1 MKCPPLKKPDY
12 GYVTISGDYYH
23 DSSATYQCDK
33 YYVLY
38 GPSTRKCRYGV
49 WDRKAP
55 ICKRKTIYLIF
66 SHTSLLNYST
76 QTVIKCP
83 PLKHPKYGNVYITGE
98 YEHDS
103 TASYKCDKYYK
114 IDGPSSRKCR
124 YGEWLGK
131 APICKRKAILHLIP
145 FLVFLNNSALKFTPL
160 HSHQVSTT

>member
-1 MKCPPLKKPDY
+1 M
-12 GYVTISGDYYH
+12 TISGDYYH
-23 DSSATYQCDK
+23 DSSATYKCDK

-55 ICKRKTIYLIF
+55 ICKRKTIYLII

-131 APICKRKAILHLIP
+131 APICKRKFHNFHDLNKLTCRKIYSLTQPSSVHHLKN
-145 FLVFLNNSALKFTPL
+145 LTMDM
-160 HSHQVSTT
+160 